1 MTREAELAKR
11 LVSAVRSVIGEQSA
25 VLHEPTFSGKE
36 TEYLKECISTGFVSS
51 VGKFVDRFEFELK
64 VREHLLI
71 THLLQVQHR
80 SSN

>member
-36 TEYLKECISTGFVSS
+36 TEYLKELTTSANTKNEIGTTNRIFI
-51 VGKFVDRFEFELK
+51 K
-64 VREHLLI
+64 LI
-71 THLLQVQHR
+71 G
-80 SSN
+80 S